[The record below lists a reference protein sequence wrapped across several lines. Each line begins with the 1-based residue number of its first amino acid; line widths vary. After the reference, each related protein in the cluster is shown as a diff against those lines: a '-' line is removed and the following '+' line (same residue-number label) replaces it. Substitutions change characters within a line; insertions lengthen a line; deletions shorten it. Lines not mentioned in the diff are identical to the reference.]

1 MAASKTAIVTG
12 GRRGIG
18 SAIAI
23 ALAREG
29 FNILIVDVE
38 NDSDADKTQLEIEKF
53 GVTSGL
59 LVADIANRDDHVRL
73 LEMADSLP
81 GQLTVLVN
89 NAGVSTMVRGDLL
102 NLSDESFDRVMRVNL
117 RGTFFL
123 TQAFAKHLIEHSPKE
138 SRDFSAVINITSINA
153 EVVSVNRADYCISKA
168 GLSMMTKLYGARL
181 ASENINVYEIRPGM
195 IRTQMTAVAAKTND
209 QFLEAGGVPI
219 ARWGEPQDVGKAAA
233 MLAVGHLNFS
243 TGSVI
248 FADGGMELHRI

>member
-1 MAASKTAIVTG
+1 MTDSKTAIVTG

-29 FNILIVDVE
+29 FNILIVDVV
-38 NDSDADKTQLEIEKF
+38 NDSDAAKTRVEIEKL
-53 GVTSGL
+53 GLTSGL
-59 LVADIANRDDHVRL
+59 LIADIANRDDHVRI
-73 LEMADSLP
+73 LEMARSLP

-89 NAGVSTMVRGDLL
+89 NAGVSSIVRGDLL
-102 NLSDESFDRVMRVNL
+102 NLSEESFDRAMRVNL

-123 TQAFAKHLIEHSPKE
+123 TQAFAKYLIEHSSKE
-138 SRDFSAVINITSINA
+138 SRGFSAVINITSINA
-153 EVVSVNRADYCISKA
+153 EVVAVNRGDYCISKA

-195 IRTQMTAVAAKTND
+195 IRTQMTAVSAASYD
-209 QFLEAGGVPI
+209 QFLQSGGVPI
-219 ARWGEPQDVGKAAA
+219 ARWGEPDDVGKAAA
-233 MLAVGHLNFS
+233 MLAAGHLDFS

-248 FADGGMELHRI
+248 FADGAMGLHRI